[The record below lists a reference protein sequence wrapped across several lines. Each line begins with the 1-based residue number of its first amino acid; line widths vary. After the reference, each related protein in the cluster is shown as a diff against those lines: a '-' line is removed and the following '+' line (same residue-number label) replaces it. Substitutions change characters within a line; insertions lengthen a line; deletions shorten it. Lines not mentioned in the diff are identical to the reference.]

1 MKYWMPLL
9 LIACIAALLVA
20 GCASTSGSS
29 AQAPASSVHL
39 ESAKDTSWGNSR
51 LMYTAVPT
59 ATPAPSY
66 GSVPSPGTDAK
77 IIRTADVT
85 VEIANVTGA
94 ADTLAGI
101 AAGSGGYLS
110 SASISTGYN
119 DRLNGAVTLR
129 VPAARFD
136 NALSGVK
143 GIGKVTYISVQSQD
157 VTSEYVDTE
166 AKITAY
172 KNQLAQYNA
181 ILKTATEVKD
191 VLAVQ
196 QQIDEVQTELDRATG
211 QMKYLS
217 NRIDYATISVS
228 LQEPEPVGG
237 RSGHDFVTAINN
249 GIAGFF
255 GVIDG
260 LIVLVITVIPLLV
273 IGGAA
278 YAGYRYY
285 RKRHPARAPAKD
297 LEKKE

>member
-1 MKYWMPLL
+1 
-9 LIACIAALLVA
+9 
-20 GCASTSGSS
+20 
-29 AQAPASSVHL
+29 
-39 ESAKDTSWGNSR
+39 
-51 LMYTAVPT
+51 MYTAVPT

>member
-20 GCASTSGSS
+20 GCTSTQNSS
-29 AQAPASSVHL
+29 APSSPSSVHL
-39 ESAKDTSWGNSR
+39 ESARDASWGGSKFV
-51 LMYTAVPT
+51 YTSGQAV
-59 ATPAPSY
+59 APAPSY
-66 GSVPSPGTDAK
+66 GSVPSAGTDTK

-85 VEIANVTGA
+85 IEISNVTRA

-101 AAGSGGYLS
+101 AARSGGYVS

-119 DRLNGAVTLR
+119 DRLTGAVTLR
-129 VPAARFD
+129 IPANRFED
-136 NALSGVK
+136 ALSGIK
-143 GIGKVTYISVQSQD
+143 GIGKVTYLSVQSQD
-157 VTSEYVDTE
+157 VTSEYVDTA
-166 AKITAY
+166 AKIAAY
-172 KNQLAQYNA
+172 KNQIAQYNA
-181 ILKTATEVKD
+181 ILKNATEVKD

-196 QQIDEVQTELDRATG
+196 QQIDMVQTELDRATG
-211 QMKYLS
+211 QMKYLTS
-217 NRIDYATISVS
+217 RIDDATISVS

-237 RSGHDFVTAINN
+237 RSGHDFITAIND

-260 LIVLVITVIPLLV
+260 LIVLVITIIPLLV

-285 RKRHPARAPAKD
+285 RKRHPAAAQQKE
-297 LEKKE
+297 LVKKE